1 MRSDSSQVELKSFA
15 AGTSCRAWRRT
26 TERVDDIVGIK
37 VKDEERGERALVCWG
52 RVFDPVDRNE
62 LFVHV
67 RRALPAYGF
76 HNVVEMELCYDVGEL
91 QGFRYLFEALFSFS
105 VTAAQFGGD
114 LQALREKLRTDEDFF
129 RSSLFLLGER
139 RDEITE

>member
-1 MRSDSSQVELKSFA
+1 M
-15 AGTSCRAWRRT
+15 
-26 TERVDDIVGIK
+26 
-37 VKDEERGERALVCWG
+37 CWG

-76 HNVVEMELCYDVGEL
+76 
-91 QGFRYLFEALFSFS
+91 QAFRHLFEALFSFS

-114 LQALREKLRTDEDFF
+114 LQALREKLRTDEGFF

-139 RDEITE
+139 RDEITK